1 MQAFLES
8 SKFIISFMVMTIFI
22 QMIFGTDV
30 TTNFLW
36 LVLFSMV
43 ILQSDKF
50 INMTKGVF

>member
-8 SKFIISFMVMTIFI
+8 SKFIISFMILTIFI

-36 LVLFSMV
+36 LVLFSMI

-50 INMTKGVF
+50 IQMTKGAF